1 MCGIAGILSTGG
13 GGNLR
18 RDLLEMMGLQ
28 LAHRGPDEQ
37 VAWVGGSVGLTA
49 RRLKIVDLTGGQ
61 QPLVSEDGAVRLVA
75 NGEIYNAPELRRE
88 LEARGHAFAS
98 HTDIEVIVHA
108 YEEEGTACLERLDGM
123 FAIALWDSRLRRLL
137 LARDRFGEKPLY
149 VARGRHVTLFA
160 SELKAL
166 LVHPDVSRSI
176 DWNAFVD
183 YLLWE
188 YVPAPRAIFR
198 DIRKIPPGHWLVV
211 DADGRET
218 LQRYWAPPAPC
229 DAVTRSE
236 DVAERVLS
244 LLRNSVRQR
253 VVCDVPWGTFLSGG
267 IDSGLLTAL
276 AVEITAGPVK
286 TFAIGFEEATY
297 DERSEAAQL
306 ARALGTEH
314 HEIVLRSSDAVDLL
328 PEVARIFDEPFA
340 DPSTLPA
347 LLLSRFAREHVTM
360 TLSGEGGDELFGGYP
375 TQRAHHVAD
384 LYRRIPAPLRGG
396 VERFAKALPV
406 SHRYLSWDFAVRR
419 FLDGAAEAPLER
431 HMRWMGS
438 FVPERL
444 DALLTRDARAA
455 VNGVD
460 PYAEARA
467 MVAALHPKNSSDV
480 ATALDLHFYL
490 ADDNLTQADRAS
502 MAVSL
507 EIRSPFL
514 DRQLAEF
521 VLALPR
527 RLRCGWWE
535 TKPLLRAV
543 ARRVLPRN
551 VARRP
556 KHGFGV
562 PTGQWLRTELRGMAL
577 DYLSPERLRKQGL
590 FDPARVSIMID
601 RHLAGVANHR
611 KELWTLLMFQLW
623 ASTYCGQ

>member
-1 MCGIAGILSTGG
+1 MCGIAGGLSTDG

-18 RDLLEMMGLQ
+18 RDVLEMMGLQ
-28 LAHRGPDEQ
+28 LAHRGPDED
-37 VAWVGGSVGLTA
+37 VAWIGGGVGLTV
-49 RRLKIVDLTGGQ
+49 RRLKIVDLVGGQ

-75 NGEIYNAPELRRE
+75 NGEIYNAPALRRE
-88 LEARGHAFAS
+88 LEARGHVFGS

-108 YEEEGTACLERLDGM
+108 YEEEGIACLERLDGM
-123 FAIALWDSRLRRLL
+123 FAIALWDSRRRRLL

-149 VARGRHVTLFA
+149 VARARHVTLFA

-183 YLLWE
+183 YLLRE
-188 YVPAPRAIFR
+188 YVPSPRTIFR
-198 DIRKIPPGHWLVV
+198 DIRKIPPAHWLAV

-218 LQRYWAPPAPC
+218 LQRYWAPPVPS
-229 DAVTRSE
+229 DAMAGST
-236 DVAERVLS
+236 DVPERVLS
-244 LLRNSVRQR
+244 LLRESVRR
-253 VVCDVPWGTFLSGG
+253 RIVCDVPWGTFLSGG

-276 AVEITAGPVK
+276 AVEIAPARVQ

-314 HEIVLRSSDAVDLL
+314 HEIELRSSDAVDLL

-340 DPSTLPA
+340 DPSAVPA
-347 LLLSRFAREHVTM
+347 LLLSRFAREHVTV

-375 TQRAHHVAD
+375 TQRAHHFAD
-384 LYRRIPAPLRGG
+384 LYRRVPWPLRGG
-396 VERFAKALPV
+396 IERLAQALPV

-419 FLDGAAEAPLER
+419 FLDAAAEPPLER

-444 DALLTRDARAA
+444 DTLLTRDARAA
-455 VNGVD
+455 VNSVD
-460 PYAEARA
+460 PYGEARETI
-467 MVAALHPKNSSDV
+467 AALHPGSSSDV
-480 ATALDLHFYL
+480 ATALDLRFYL
-490 ADDNLTQADRAS
+490 ADDNLTQTDRAS
-502 MAVSL
+502 MAASL
-507 EIRSPFL
+507 EVRSPFL

-521 VLALPR
+521 VLALPT

-543 ARRVLPRN
+543 AHRLLPPN

-577 DYLSPERLRKQGL
+577 DHLSPERLHKQGL
-590 FDPARVSIMID
+590 FDPARVSIMLD
-601 RHLAGVANHR
+601 QHLTGVANHR

-623 ASTYCGQ
+623 AATYCGQ